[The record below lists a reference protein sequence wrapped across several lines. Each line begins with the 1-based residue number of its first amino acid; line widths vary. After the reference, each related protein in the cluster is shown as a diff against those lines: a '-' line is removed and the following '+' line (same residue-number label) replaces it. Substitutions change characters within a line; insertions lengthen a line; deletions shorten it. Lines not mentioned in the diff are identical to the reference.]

1 MSYLCYTISRLTGL
15 KLFLARNNIVRA
27 KLKVIMLSNFMYW
40 LVIGL
45 VFLNSVS
52 GVMQYYK
59 QPKWIDDIISK
70 NLIEIKLFEISI
82 ILNIKF

>member
-1 MSYLCYTISRLTGL
+1 MGYLVSISFRLTGL
-15 KLFLARNNIVRA
+15 KLFLARNNIVRV
-27 KLKVIMLSNFMYW
+27 KLKFIMLSNFMYW

-59 QPKWIDDIISK
+59 QPKWIDDIIS
-70 NLIEIKLFEISI
+70 NLKFEICI
-82 ILNIKF
+82 IFNIKF